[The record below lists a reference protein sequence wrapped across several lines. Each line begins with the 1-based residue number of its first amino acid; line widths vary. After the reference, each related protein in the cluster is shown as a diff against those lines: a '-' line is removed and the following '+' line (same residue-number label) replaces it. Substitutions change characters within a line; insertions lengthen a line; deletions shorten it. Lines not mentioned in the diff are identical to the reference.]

1 MTVMEIDPDTN
12 HALLVHEF
20 NRMFRVRNALQAAG
34 LCGAHDDPEN
44 DGREEAQ
51 TVIEALQRQGVMMW
65 IEPEPLASQEP
76 EQPHIVPP
84 TLGERIMGG
93 AISIS
98 SRAAKA
104 ASKRSPWSPMRAR
117 KTSRSKT

>member
-12 HALLVHEF
+12 HALLAHEF

-65 IEPEPLASQEP
+65 IEPETEP

-84 TLGERIMGG
+84 TLGERIVGG

-104 ASKRSPWSPMRAR
+104 ASKRSPWSHMRAR